1 MQITRSLRRT
11 VAATVLAAGLA
22 YPACAAVCPKGIGG
36 CTSPGRCFLFVDAD
50 GNSLCDYTGRTGSA
64 ATGYP
69 SQPGSPAT
77 PAATPAPSSP
87 ASSPQAAVTGSPSP
101 EVSSAVPQDAVQG
114 SSVQAGVPASSPDTA
129 MAIVQGTSSG
139 TPSVFPFPVLFTGI
153 ALFIIFTGL
162 IFALV
167 RSGRAGI
174 RVEKPLPAL
183 VLSGLYGLCLSL
195 VATSLVSGSTVPG
208 TTYALVLMGAGTPL
222 AAYLWYAGVMTR
234 KTVTV
239 AAVLATLAGF
249 VFLAPIMP
257 LELGGIVNVITG
269 ASAATYGII
278 VICSVIAL
286 ALVTGRVFCGTLCPV
301 GMLQELAY
309 AVPVPKILVRRTEV
323 LEGIRL
329 AVFVAAAIAAVYL
342 IDIMEFTGLYDFFA
356 LALSAGFVVAAGL
369 FVLSAFVYRPV
380 CRVLCPFGVL
390 FSLASEF
397 SLLRLQRTASC
408 TGCRRCEAACPA
420 RTAGAADSKRECYL
434 CGRCTDACR
443 VAGALTY
450 RR

>member
-50 GNSLCDYTGRTGSA
+50 GNSLCDYTGRTGPA

-69 SQPGSPAT
+69 SRPGSSAT

-87 ASSPQAAVTGSPSP
+87 ASAPETQVTGTPSP
-101 EVSSAVPQDAVQG
+101 AASSAVPQDAAQG
-114 SSVQAGVPASSPDTA
+114 SSVTAGVPASSPDSATA
-129 MAIVQGTSSG
+129 IAQGTSSG
-139 TPSVFPFPVLFTGI
+139 TSSVFPFSFLFTEIVLFILFTGI
-153 ALFIIFTGL
+153 

-174 RVEKPLPAL
+174 RVEKTLPAL
-183 VLSGLYGLCLSL
+183 VLSGLYGLGLSL
-195 VATSLVSGSTVPG
+195 VTTSLVTGSVVPG
-208 TTYALVLMGAGTPL
+208 TTCALVLMGAGTLP
-222 AAYLWYAGVMTR
+222 AAYLWHAGVMSR
-234 KTVTV
+234 KAVIV
-239 AAVLATLAGF
+239 AAVPATLAGF
-249 VFLAPIMP
+249 VFLSPLMP

-309 AVPVPKILVRRTEV
+309 AVPVKKIVVRRTEV
-323 LEGIRL
+323 LEWIRL
-329 AVFVAAAIAAVYL
+329 AVFAAAAIAAVYL
-342 IDIMEFTGLYDFFA
+342 VDILEFTGLYDFFA
-356 LALSAGFVVAAGL
+356 LTLSAGFIVAAGL
-369 FVLSAFVYRPV
+369 FILSAFVYRPV

-397 SLLRLQRTASC
+397 SLFRLRRTASC
-408 TGCRRCEAACPA
+408 TGCLRCEAACPA

-443 VAGALTY
+443 VAGALAY